1 MSLSSHYLGVSSRV
15 QYKAIH
21 HIENSQSVLVS
32 APTSAGKTAMY
43 ARYVIAISSKE
54 NQCLIYTT
62 PFKAL
67 SKQKY

>member
-32 APTSAGKTAMY
+32 AHRSARKTVV

-54 NQCLIYTT
+54 NQCVIYTI